1 MRKMNISIIY
11 TSQTGNTKDVAYI
24 LRDCFEEQGHQVYL
38 VNVKHEGINERAIE
52 QSDLLLVGSYTWG
65 NGELPIDIRNILRY
79 ILKEKNI
86 SLPPSAVFGTGEM
99 MWTYYCRAVDE
110 IAYHLS
116 KYTKV
121 LGTLKIEQSPVGLQ
135 EEKVKKFANYLMEA
149 GLLNGNSI
157 EESKIVRTV

>member
-1 MRKMNISIIY
+1 MNISIVY

-24 LRDCFEEQGHQVYL
+24 LRDCFEQQGHQVYL
-38 VNVKHEGINERAIE
+38 VNVKYEQINEQAIE
-52 QSDLLLVGSYTWG
+52 KSDLVLFGAYTWG
-65 NGELPIDIRNILRY
+65 NGELPIDMRNILRY

-86 SLPPSAVFGTGEM
+86 SLPATAVFGTGEM

-116 KYTKV
+116 KYTNV

-149 GLLNGNSI
+149 RISHEDSV
-157 EESKIVRTV
+157 EESKITRTV